1 MTNDQKELWKNVKK
15 LGIFKMEL
23 IKIATAGSVDD
34 GKSTLI
40 GRLLYETGAL
50 KTDQIEHIEERSIA
64 KGFEYLDLSLATDG
78 LLTEREQGITIDVS
92 HIFFSTPRRRFIIAD
107 SPGHVEYTRN
117 MVTGTST
124 AQASIIL
131 LDARKGVIEQTKRH
145 FFITQ
150 LLGIKHIIFAV
161 NKMDLVNYDQAVF
174 EEIKSSLLELV
185 GKHGQEGVA
194 YHYTPVSALYNENI
208 VSASKKLAWYS
219 GIPLLQLIETIPV
232 ETNRAHDAAFQ
243 IQYVIRPKRE
253 ELHDY
258 RGFAGNVRSGSFA
271 IGDAITVH
279 PSGRKS
285 YIKAIEKYGE
295 NVEHLNAGENGTIL
309 LIDEIDASRGDS
321 ILSENASVAQGKNLN
336 ATFCWMQDTPL
347 LSGNK
352 YWLQQG
358 VQRSLV
364 KVQNVRSKI
373 DLEALEHRQTNQL
386 ELNDIGKGALV
397 LAQPISSKPY
407 VENPA
412 LGAFILI
419 DPQSFNTAG
428 VGFIETL

>member
-1 MTNDQKELWKNVKK
+1 
-15 LGIFKMEL
+15 MEL

-50 KTDQIEHIEERSIA
+50 KTDQIQHIEEKSAAR
-64 KGFEYLDLSLATDG
+64 GFGYLDLSLATDG

-92 HIFFSTPRRRFIIAD
+92 HIFFSTPKRRFIIAD

-150 LLGIKHIIFAV
+150 LLGIKQIIFAV
-161 NKMDLVNYDQAVF
+161 NKMDLVDYSQDVF
-174 EEIKSSLLELV
+174 ENIKTTLESLV
-185 GKHGQEGVA
+185 AKHGKEGVT
-194 YHYTPVSALYNENI
+194 YHYTPVSALYNENV
-208 VSASKKLAWYS
+208 VSTSEKLNWHEGAPLLS
-219 GIPLLQLIETIPV
+219 LIESIPLD
-232 ETNRAHDAAFQ
+232 TNKANDGAFQ

-271 IGDAITVH
+271 VGDAINIH

-285 YIKAIEKYGE
+285 IIKRIEKYGE
-295 NVEHLNAGENGTIL
+295 STGQISAGENGTIL
-309 LIDEIDASRGDS
+309 LVDEIDASRGDS
-321 ILSENASVAQGKNLN
+321 ILNEKANVNNGKNIS
-336 ATFCWMQDTPL
+336 ATFCWMQDTPFTP
-347 LSGNK
+347 GNK

-358 VQRSLV
+358 IQRSLV
-364 KVQNVRSKI
+364 KVQSVRSKI
-373 DLEALEHRQTNQL
+373 DLEALENRQANQL
-386 ELNDIGKGALV
+386 ELNDIGKGGLA
-397 LAQPISSKPY
+397 LAQPITTKSYK
-407 VENPA
+407 ENPA
-412 LGAFILI
+412 LGSFILI
-419 DPQSFNTAG
+419 DPNTFNTAG
-428 VGFIETL
+428 VGFIETT

>member
-1 MTNDQKELWKNVKK
+1 
-15 LGIFKMEL
+15 MEL

-50 KTDQIEHIEERSIA
+50 KTDQIEHIEERSKA
-64 KGFEYLDLSLATDG
+64 KGFDYLDLSLATDG

-92 HIFFSTPRRRFIIAD
+92 HIFFSTPKRRFIIAD

-174 EEIKSSLLELV
+174 EEIKSSLLALV
-185 GKHGQEGVA
+185 NKHGKNGVT
-194 YHYTPVSALYNENI
+194 YHFTPVSALYNENI
-208 VSASKKLAWYS
+208 VGASKKLAWHN
-219 GIPLLQLIETIPV
+219 GAPLLNLIETLPI
-232 ETNRAHDAAFQ
+232 EKNQAHESAFQ

-258 RGFAGNVRSGSFA
+258 RGFAGNVRSGNFS
-271 IGDAITVH
+271 IGDAITIH

-285 YIKAIEKYGE
+285 YIKAIEKYGK
-295 NVEHLNAGENGTIL
+295 NVESLNAGENGTIL

-321 ILSENASVAQGKNLN
+321 ILSESTNIAQGKSLS

-397 LAQPISSKPY
+397 LAQSISSKPY

-419 DPQSFNTAG
+419 DPNSFNTAG
-428 VGFIETL
+428 VGFIEIP

>member
-1 MTNDQKELWKNVKK
+1 
-15 LGIFKMEL
+15 MEL

-50 KTDQIEHIEERSIA
+50 KTDQIQHIEEKSAAR
-64 KGFEYLDLSLATDG
+64 GFGYLDLSLATDG

-92 HIFFSTPRRRFIIAD
+92 HIFFSTPKRRFIIAD

-150 LLGIKHIIFAV
+150 LLGIKQIIFAV
-161 NKMDLVNYDQAVF
+161 NKMDLVDYSQDVF
-174 EEIKSSLLELV
+174 ENIKTTLESLV
-185 GKHGQEGVA
+185 AKHGKEGVT
-194 YHYTPVSALYNENI
+194 YHYTPVSALYNENV
-208 VSASKKLAWYS
+208 VSTSEKLNWHEGAPLLS
-219 GIPLLQLIETIPV
+219 LIESIPLD
-232 ETNRAHDAAFQ
+232 TNKANDGAFQ

-271 IGDAITVH
+271 VGDAINIH

-285 YIKAIEKYGE
+285 IIKRIEKYGE
-295 NVEHLNAGENGTIL
+295 STGQISAGENGTIL
-309 LIDEIDASRGDS
+309 LVDEIDASRGDS
-321 ILSENASVAQGKNLN
+321 ILNEKANVNNGKNIS
-336 ATFCWMQDTPL
+336 ATFCWMQDTPFIP
-347 LSGNK
+347 GNK

-358 VQRSLV
+358 IQRSLV
-364 KVQNVRSKI
+364 KVQSVRSKI
-373 DLEALEHRQTNQL
+373 DLEALENRQANQL
-386 ELNDIGKGALV
+386 ELNDIGKGGLA
-397 LAQPISSKPY
+397 LAQPITTKSYK
-407 VENPA
+407 ENPA
-412 LGAFILI
+412 LGSFILI
-419 DPQSFNTAG
+419 DPNTFNTAG
-428 VGFIETL
+428 VGFIETT

>member
-1 MTNDQKELWKNVKK
+1 
-15 LGIFKMEL
+15 MEL

-50 KTDQIEHIEERSIA
+50 KTDQIQHIEEKSAAR
-64 KGFEYLDLSLATDG
+64 GFGYLDLSLATDG

-92 HIFFSTPRRRFIIAD
+92 HIFFSTPKRRFIIAD

-150 LLGIKHIIFAV
+150 LLGIKQIIFAI
-161 NKMDLVNYDQAVF
+161 NKMDLVDYSQDVF
-174 EEIKSSLLELV
+174 ENIKTTLESLV
-185 GKHGQEGVA
+185 AKHGQDGVT
-194 YHYTPVSALYNENI
+194 YHYTPVSALFNENV
-208 VSASKKLAWYS
+208 VSNSDKLNWHK
-219 GIPLLQLIETIPV
+219 GEPLLSLIETIPL
-232 ETNRAHDAAFQ
+232 ESNKANDGAFQ

-271 IGDAITVH
+271 VGDAINIH

-285 YIKAIEKYGE
+285 IIKRIEKYGE
-295 NVEHLNAGENGTIL
+295 STERISTGENGTIL
-309 LIDEIDASRGDS
+309 LVDEIDASRGDS
-321 ILSENASVAQGKNLN
+321 ILNEKANVISGKNIS

-347 LSGNK
+347 TPGNK

-358 VQRSLV
+358 TQRSLV
-364 KVQNVRSKI
+364 KVQHVRSKI
-373 DLEALEHRQTNQL
+373 DLEALENRQASQL
-386 ELNDIGKGALV
+386 ELNDIGKGGLA
-397 LAQPISSKPY
+397 LAQPITTKSYKD
-407 VENPA
+407 NPA

-419 DPQSFNTAG
+419 DPNTFNTAG
-428 VGFIETL
+428 VGFIETT

>member
-1 MTNDQKELWKNVKK
+1 
-15 LGIFKMEL
+15 MEL

-50 KTDQIEHIEERSIA
+50 KTDQIQHIEEKSTAR
-64 KGFEYLDLSLATDG
+64 GFGYLDLSLATDG

-92 HIFFSTPRRRFIIAD
+92 HIFFSTPKRRFIIAD

-124 AQASIIL
+124 AQASVIL

-150 LLGIKHIIFAV
+150 LLGIKQILFAV
-161 NKMDLVNYDQAVF
+161 NKMDLVDYSQDVF
-174 EEIKSSLLELV
+174 NDIKKTLESLV
-185 GKHGQEGVA
+185 KKHGQEGVR
-194 YHYTPVSALYNENI
+194 YHYTPISALFNENV
-208 VSASKKLAWYS
+208 VSSSEKLDWYN
-219 GIPLLQLIETIPV
+219 GAPLLSLIESLPV
-232 ETNRAHDAAFQ
+232 NKNQSNDGAFQ

-258 RGFAGNVRSGSFA
+258 RGFAGNVRSGSFTV
-271 IGDAITVH
+271 GDAISIH
-279 PSGRKS
+279 PSGRRS
-285 YIKAIEKYGE
+285 IIKRIEKYGE
-295 NVEHLNAGENGTIL
+295 HVDQISSGENGTIL
-309 LIDEIDASRGDS
+309 LVDEIDASRGDS
-321 ILSENASVAQGKNLN
+321 ILNEQANVNRGKSLS

-347 LSGNK
+347 TVGNK

-364 KVQNVRSKI
+364 KVQSIRSKI
-373 DLEALEHRQTNQL
+373 DLEELENRQANHL
-386 ELNDIGKGALV
+386 DLNDIGKGSLA
-397 LAQPISSKPY
+397 LAQPITSKPY
-407 VENPA
+407 KENPA

-419 DPQSFNTAG
+419 DPNTFNTAG
-428 VGFIETL
+428 VGFIETA

>member
-1 MTNDQKELWKNVKK
+1 
-15 LGIFKMEL
+15 MEL

-50 KTDQIEHIEERSIA
+50 KTDQIQHIEEKSAAR
-64 KGFEYLDLSLATDG
+64 GFGYLDLSLATDG

-92 HIFFSTPRRRFIIAD
+92 HIFFSTPKRRFIIAD

-150 LLGIKHIIFAV
+150 LLGIKQIIFAV
-161 NKMDLVNYDQAVF
+161 NKMDLVDYSQDVF
-174 EEIKSSLLELV
+174 EHIKTTLERLV
-185 GKHGQEGVA
+185 EKHGQDGVT
-194 YHYTPVSALYNENI
+194 YHYTPVSALYNENV
-208 VSASKKLAWYS
+208 VSTSDKLNWHK
-219 GIPLLQLIETIPV
+219 GEPLLNLIETIPL
-232 ETNRAHDAAFQ
+232 ESNQANDGAFQ

-271 IGDAITVH
+271 VGDAINIH

-285 YIKAIEKYGE
+285 IIKRIEKYGE
-295 NVEHLNAGENGTIL
+295 STGRISAGENGTIL
-309 LIDEIDASRGDS
+309 LVDEIDASRGDS
-321 ILSENASVAQGKNLN
+321 ILNEKANVNSRKNLS

-347 LSGNK
+347 TPGNK

-358 VQRSLV
+358 IQRSLV
-364 KVQNVRSKI
+364 KVQHVRSKI
-373 DLEALEHRQTNQL
+373 DLEALENRQANQL
-386 ELNDIGKGALV
+386 ELNDIGKGGLS
-397 LAQPISSKPY
+397 LAQPITAKSYKD
-407 VENPA
+407 NPA

-419 DPQSFNTAG
+419 DTNTLNTAG
-428 VGFIETL
+428 VGFIETT

>member
-1 MTNDQKELWKNVKK
+1 
-15 LGIFKMEL
+15 MEL

-50 KTDQIEHIEERSIA
+50 KTDQIEHIEERSAA
-64 KGFEYLDLSLATDG
+64 KGFDYLDLSLATDG

-92 HIFFSTPRRRFIIAD
+92 HIFFSTPKRRFIIAD

-161 NKMDLVNYDQAVF
+161 NKMDLVEYDQAVF
-174 EEIKSSLLELV
+174 EEIKSSLLTLV
-185 GKHGQEGVA
+185 EKHGQDGVA
-194 YHYTPVSALYNENI
+194 YHFTPVSALYNENI
-208 VSASKKLAWYS
+208 VAPSEKLAWHK
-219 GIPLLQLIETIPV
+219 GTPLLQLIETLPI
-232 ETNRAHDAAFQ
+232 EKNQSHDAAFQ

-271 IGDAITVH
+271 VGDAISIH

-285 YIKAIEKYGE
+285 YIKTIEKYGE
-295 NVEHLNAGENGTIL
+295 NVEHLHAGENGTIL
-309 LIDEIDASRGDS
+309 LVDEIDASRGDS
-321 ILSENASVAQGKNLN
+321 ILSENATVAQGKNLS

-347 LSGNK
+347 SSGNK

-364 KVQNVRSKI
+364 KVKGVRSKM
-373 DLEALEHRQTNQL
+373 DLEVLEHRQANQL
-386 ELNDIGKGALV
+386 ELNDIGKGALA
-397 LAQPISSKPY
+397 LAQPISSKSY
-407 VENPA
+407 SDNPA

-419 DPQSFNTAG
+419 DPQTFNTAG
-428 VGFIETL
+428 VGFIETA

>member
-1 MTNDQKELWKNVKK
+1 
-15 LGIFKMEL
+15 MEL

-50 KTDQIEHIEERSIA
+50 KTDQIQHIEEKSAAR
-64 KGFEYLDLSLATDG
+64 GFGYLDLSLATDG

-92 HIFFSTPRRRFIIAD
+92 HIFFSTPKRRFIIAD

-150 LLGIKHIIFAV
+150 LLGIKQIIFAV
-161 NKMDLVNYDQAVF
+161 NKMDLVDYSQDVF
-174 EEIKSSLLELV
+174 ENIKTTLESLV
-185 GKHGQEGVA
+185 AMHGQDGVT
-194 YHYTPVSALYNENI
+194 YHYTPVSALYNENV
-208 VSASKKLAWYS
+208 VSTSDKLNWHD
-219 GIPLLQLIETIPV
+219 GEPLLSLIETIPL
-232 ETNRAHDAAFQ
+232 ESNKANDGAFQ

-271 IGDAITVH
+271 VGDAITIH

-285 YIKAIEKYGE
+285 IIKRIEKYGE
-295 NVEHLNAGENGTIL
+295 NIGRISAGENGTIL
-309 LIDEIDASRGDS
+309 LVDEIDASRGDS
-321 ILSENASVAQGKNLN
+321 ILNEKANVNNGKNIS
-336 ATFCWMQDTPL
+336 AMFCWMQDKPL
-347 LSGNK
+347 TSGNK

-358 VQRSLV
+358 IQRSLV
-364 KVQNVRSKI
+364 KVQHVRSKI
-373 DLEALEHRQTNQL
+373 DLEALENRQANQL
-386 ELNDIGKGALV
+386 ELNDIGKGALA
-397 LAQPISSKPY
+397 LAQPITTKSYK
-407 VENPA
+407 ENPS

-419 DPQSFNTAG
+419 DPNTFNTAG
-428 VGFIETL
+428 VGFIETT

>member
-1 MTNDQKELWKNVKK
+1 
-15 LGIFKMEL
+15 MEL

-50 KTDQIEHIEERSIA
+50 KTDQIQHIEEKSAAR
-64 KGFEYLDLSLATDG
+64 GFGYLDLSLATDG

-92 HIFFSTPRRRFIIAD
+92 HIFFSTPKRRFIIAD

-150 LLGIKHIIFAV
+150 LLGIKQIIFAV
-161 NKMDLVNYDQAVF
+161 NKMDLVDYSQDVF
-174 EEIKSSLLELV
+174 ENIKTTLESLV
-185 GKHGQEGVA
+185 AKHGKEGVT
-194 YHYTPVSALYNENI
+194 YHYTPVSALYNENV
-208 VSASKKLAWYS
+208 VSTSEKLNWHEGAPLLS
-219 GIPLLQLIETIPV
+219 LIESIPLD
-232 ETNRAHDAAFQ
+232 TNKANDGAFQ

-271 IGDAITVH
+271 VGDAINIH

-285 YIKAIEKYGE
+285 IIKRIEKYGE
-295 NVEHLNAGENGTIL
+295 STGQISAGENGTIL
-309 LIDEIDASRGDS
+309 LVDEIDASRGDS
-321 ILSENASVAQGKNLN
+321 ILNEKANVNNGKNIS

-347 LSGNK
+347 TPGNK

-358 VQRSLV
+358 IQRSLV
-364 KVQNVRSKI
+364 KVQHVRSKI
-373 DLEALEHRQTNQL
+373 DLEALENRQANQL
-386 ELNDIGKGALV
+386 ELNDIGKGGLA
-397 LAQPISSKPY
+397 LAQPITTKSYK
-407 VENPA
+407 ENPA
-412 LGAFILI
+412 LGSFILI
-419 DPQSFNTAG
+419 DPNTFNTAG
-428 VGFIETL
+428 VGFIETT

>member
-1 MTNDQKELWKNVKK
+1 
-15 LGIFKMEL
+15 MEL

-50 KTDQIEHIEERSIA
+50 KTDQIQHIEEKSAAR
-64 KGFEYLDLSLATDG
+64 GFGYLDLSLATDG

-92 HIFFSTPRRRFIIAD
+92 HIFFSTPKRRFIIAD

-150 LLGIKHIIFAV
+150 LLGIKQIIFAV
-161 NKMDLVNYDQAVF
+161 NKMDLVDYSQDVF
-174 EEIKSSLLELV
+174 ENIKTTLESLV
-185 GKHGQEGVA
+185 DKHGQEGVT
-194 YHYTPVSALYNENI
+194 YYYTPVSALYNENV
-208 VSASKKLAWYS
+208 VSNSNKLNWHK
-219 GIPLLQLIETIPV
+219 GEPLLSLIETIPL
-232 ETNRAHDAAFQ
+232 ESNKANDGAFQ

-271 IGDAITVH
+271 VGDAINIH

-285 YIKAIEKYGE
+285 IIKRIEKYGE
-295 NVEHLNAGENGTIL
+295 STERISAGENGTIL
-309 LIDEIDASRGDS
+309 LVDEIDASRGDS
-321 ILSENASVAQGKNLN
+321 ILNEKANVNSGKNIS
-336 ATFCWMQDTPL
+336 ATFCWMQDTPFTP
-347 LSGNK
+347 GNK

-358 VQRSLV
+358 IQRSLV
-364 KVQNVRSKI
+364 KVQHVRSKI
-373 DLEALEHRQTNQL
+373 DLEALENRQASQL
-386 ELNDIGKGALV
+386 ELNDIGKGGLA
-397 LAQPISSKPY
+397 LAQPITTKSYKD
-407 VENPA
+407 NPA

-419 DPQSFNTAG
+419 DPNTFNTAG
-428 VGFIETL
+428 VGFIETT

>member
-1 MTNDQKELWKNVKK
+1 
-15 LGIFKMEL
+15 MEL

-50 KTDQIEHIEERSIA
+50 KTDQIQHIEEKSAAR
-64 KGFEYLDLSLATDG
+64 GFGYLDLSLATDG

-92 HIFFSTPRRRFIIAD
+92 HIFFSTPKRRFIIAD

-117 MVTGTST
+117 MVTGTSN

-150 LLGIKHIIFAV
+150 LLGIKQIIFAV
-161 NKMDLVNYDQAVF
+161 NKMDLVDYDQTVF
-174 EEIKSSLLELV
+174 EDIKATLTGLV
-185 GKHGQEGVA
+185 DKHGKDGVA

-208 VSASKKLAWYS
+208 VSRSKKLAWHD
-219 GIPLLQLIETIPV
+219 GEPLLNLIESLPV
-232 ETNRAHDAAFQ
+232 DQNQAHDGAFQ

-258 RGFAGNVRSGSFA
+258 RGFAGNVRSGTFSV
-271 IGDAITVH
+271 GDAITIR

-285 YIKAIEKYGE
+285 IIKRIEKYGAA
-295 NVEHLNAGENGTIL
+295 VEKVNAGENATIL
-309 LIDEIDASRGDS
+309 LVDEIDASRGDS
-321 ILSENASVAQGKNLN
+321 ILNAQANVNQSKNIS
-336 ATFCWMQDTPL
+336 ATFCWMQDTPM
-347 LSGNK
+347 STGNK

-364 KVQNVRSKI
+364 KVQNIRSKM
-373 DLEALEHRQTNQL
+373 DLEALAQSEAKELT
-386 ELNDIGKGALV
+386 LNDIGKGSLA
-397 LAQPISSKPY
+397 LAQTLTTKAY
-407 VENPA
+407 KENPA
-412 LGAFILI
+412 LGSFILI
-419 DPQSFNTAG
+419 DPQTFNTAG
-428 VGFIETL
+428 VGFIETA

>member
-1 MTNDQKELWKNVKK
+1 
-15 LGIFKMEL
+15 MEL

-50 KTDQIEHIEERSIA
+50 KTDQIEHIEEKSAAR
-64 KGFEYLDLSLATDG
+64 GFGYLDLSLATDG

-92 HIFFSTPRRRFIIAD
+92 HIFFSTPKRRFIIAD

-150 LLGIKHIIFAV
+150 LLGIKQIIFAV
-161 NKMDLVNYDQAVF
+161 NKMDLVDYSQDVF
-174 EEIKSSLLELV
+174 NDIKKTLEHLV
-185 GKHGQEGVA
+185 EKHGQKGVS
-194 YHYTPVSALYNENI
+194 YHYTPVSALYNENV
-208 VSASKKLAWYS
+208 VSTSDKLDWYD
-219 GIPLLQLIETIPV
+219 GAPLLRLIESLPV
-232 ETNRAHDAAFQ
+232 GKNKANDGAFQ

-271 IGDAITVH
+271 VGDPISIH

-285 YIKAIEKYGE
+285 IIRHIEKYGKS
-295 NVEHLNAGENGTIL
+295 VDQISSGENGTIL
-309 LIDEIDASRGDS
+309 LVDEIDASRGDS
-321 ILSENASVAQGKNLN
+321 ILNEQANVNRGKSLS

-347 LSGNK
+347 TPGNK

-364 KVQNVRSKI
+364 KVQSIRSKM
-373 DLEALEHRQTNQL
+373 DLEALENRQSNQL
-386 ELNDIGKGALV
+386 ELNDIGKGALA
-397 LAQPISSKPY
+397 LAQPITSKPY
-407 VENPA
+407 KENPA

-419 DPQSFNTAG
+419 DPNTFNTAG
-428 VGFIETL
+428 VGFIETA